1 VRYTRRVK
9 SSLKGQRK
17 GQSFLALVFLI
28 GGIVAVVGVT
38 IAFFASSFVDS
49 GFGYQASA
57 SAEAAATSGAEDA
70 LLQLD
75 RNASFASAGYS
86 IAVGSTTAKVSVT
99 QGNPSP
105 NFVTVSSTAIVAGRA
120 KKISVILSENAS
132 TSQFT
137 VVSWEEVQ

>member
-1 VRYTRRVK
+1 MSYNEKVN
-9 SSLKGQRK
+9 SSSK

-57 SAEAAATSGAEDA
+57 TAEAAATSGAEDA

-75 RNASFASAGYS
+75 RNATFSSSGYS
-86 IAVGSTTAKVSVT
+86 LAVGSTTATVSVT
-99 QGNPSP
+99 QSDPSS
-105 NFVTVSSTAIVAGRA
+105 NFVTVSSTATVSNHT
-120 KKISVILSENAS
+120 KKIAVVLSENAA